1 MDSNNIVS
9 HELKPPIWARYIRF
23 HPKTWYSHIS
33 MRVEVYGCKKGTL
46 YSASLMSLITSSTLK
61 LLKFM
66 GEIVFYSNLLSSGYL
81 LAVGFKQKPKN
92 HHKPYNICHSV
103 SVFLENVW
111 KIEPRSTEEKFH
123 LLSKLVWQ
131 VLILDQSATALHKAR
146 EKRKRSRLSVT
157 HSCFTLSEFYF

>member
-81 LAVGFKQKPKN
+81 SLQWVLNKN
-92 HHKPYNICHSV
+92 
-103 SVFLENVW
+103 
-111 KIEPRSTEEKFH
+111 
-123 LLSKLVWQ
+123 
-131 VLILDQSATALHKAR
+131 
-146 EKRKRSRLSVT
+146 RKTIISLTIFVIPSLF
-157 HSCFTLSEFYF
+157 S

>member
-66 GEIVFYSNLLSSGYL
+66 GEIVSFFSIAICSLQVIFLQWVLYKNRKTIISLTIFVILSLFS
-81 LAVGFKQKPKN
+81 
-92 HHKPYNICHSV
+92 
-103 SVFLENVW
+103 
-111 KIEPRSTEEKFH
+111 
-123 LLSKLVWQ
+123 
-131 VLILDQSATALHKAR
+131 
-146 EKRKRSRLSVT
+146 
-157 HSCFTLSEFYF
+157 

>member
-81 LAVGFKQKPKN
+81 LAVGFIQKPKN
-92 HHKPYNICHSV
+92 H
-103 SVFLENVW
+103 L
-111 KIEPRSTEEKFH
+111 
-123 LLSKLVWQ
+123 
-131 VLILDQSATALHKAR
+131 
-146 EKRKRSRLSVT
+146 
-157 HSCFTLSEFYF
+157 